1 MVPPE
6 LNLNENAEPPLE
18 NVPVK
23 PNGLV
28 RVRTFPET
36 LQPIGDKIADAADR
50 EQEDVV
56 SKVMDEGKVTLIFES
71 EGIACAG

>member
-18 NVPVK
+18 NVPVE

-28 RVRTFPET
+28 RV
-36 LQPIGDKIADAADR
+36 II
-50 EQEDVV
+50 
-56 SKVMDEGKVTLIFES
+56 VMVHTIFYRISEVGNLTLIFDAL
-71 EGIACAG
+71 GIE